1 MAKKNKTVKELNV
14 EFELL
19 SEKIL
24 KLEERNN
31 ISDGICGHEKI
42 QLILEQYDEKI
53 EHLSKQLEEE
63 SDEL

>member
-19 SEKIL
+19 SERIL

-31 ISDGICGHEKI
+31 ISDGKSDHEKI
-42 QLILEQYDEKI
+42 DLILKQYDEKKNI
-53 EHLSKQLEEE
+53 LASCWKREMHTT
-63 SDEL
+63 